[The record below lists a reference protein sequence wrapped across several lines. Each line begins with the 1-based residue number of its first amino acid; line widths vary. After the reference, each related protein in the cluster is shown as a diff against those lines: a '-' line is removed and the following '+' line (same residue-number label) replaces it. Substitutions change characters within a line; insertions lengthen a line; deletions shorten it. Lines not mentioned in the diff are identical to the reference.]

1 MKMRALK
8 IGAAALLGL
17 GLGTGAVIAAEGG
30 HIEAQEWSFS
40 GAFGTF
46 DRAALQRG
54 YQVYKEV
61 CASCHS
67 MKLLAYRNLQD
78 IGFSEAEVKALAAQY
93 EVETLDE
100 VGDPTTRPA
109 LPSDHFHSPFPNDL
123 AAKAANGGALPT
135 DLSLIAKARVGGP
148 DYSYSVLTGYHE
160 APADFTVAE
169 GKYYNA
175 AFPGNVIGMPPPL
188 SDDQVAYADGTPAT
202 VHQMAH
208 DVSTF
213 LMWAAEPKMEER
225 KRAGVKVMGFLAI
238 LTIFSFLTYRKVR
251 KAVHGH

>member
-1 MKMRALK
+1 MRALK

-17 GLGTGAVIAAEGG
+17 GLGTGIAVASEGG
-30 HIEAQEWSFS
+30 HIEAQEWSFA

-46 DRAALQRG
+46 DRASLQRG

-67 MKLLAYRNLQD
+67 MKYLAYRNLQD

-93 EVETLDE
+93 EVAQIDDAGDE
-100 VGDPTTRPA
+100 EMVPA
-109 LPSDHFHSPFPNDL
+109 KPSDHFHSPFPNDN
-123 AAKAANGGALPT
+123 AAKAANGGALPP
-135 DLSLIAKARVGGP
+135 DLSLLAKAREGGP
-148 DYSYSVLTGYHE
+148 DYIYSVLVGYHE
-160 APADFTVAE
+160 APAGFTVPE

-175 AFPGNVIGMPPPL
+175 AFPGNVIGMPKPI
-188 SDDQVAYADGTPAT
+188 SDDQVTYADETPAT